1 MKGGYQNTLLDV
13 DLTNKEVRTRQLDES
28 TKRLFIGGKGLG
40 AKILYDELKPNL
52 DPLSPEN
59 LLVFSTG
66 PLTGT
71 AAPSSGR
78 WAVVTKSPLTGLFL
92 DSQVG
97 GFVGAQIKL
106 AGYDHIVVRGAAET
120 PVFLKIE
127 DDQVEIAPAEDLWG
141 KGCLETERA
150 LKARLGREFKVGS
163 IGPAGER
170 LVRYACITFDL
181 FRQAGRG
188 GPGAVMG
195 SKRLKALAVRGT
207 KEVGYWDPEGFKEA
221 CKKAR
226 EVIRGHHFTPL
237 RRKYGTP
244 IWVNPVNEAGLLPT
258 RNFQSGVFEHAEEI
272 SGETMRDRIV
282 VKDGACFNCILPCW
296 KHSRFSIHG
305 QPEMELVG
313 PEYET
318 LALIGSNCGVGSL
331 ESVAYANL
339 LCDDLGMD
347 TISTGAAIAFAIE
360 CSERKL
366 LGEERATGLRLA
378 FGDADSVFELVR
390 LIGRRKGLGD
400 VLAEG
405 VERAAKII
413 GKGSEGFAPHVKG
426 MEIPGYDPRGAF
438 GMGLA
443 YATSDRG
450 ACHQRA
456 WTVRAEIQG
465 GLGDRFSIEG
475 RPQFVKET
483 QDERAMCFSLVLC
496 DFMPLGVAD
505 FVELLNTATG
515 LELTEP
521 EYLKTGERIWNL
533 TRAFNMREGA
543 RRPDD
548 NLPGRFTDEAL
559 PSGPAKGQ
567 RVTQA
572 MLDTMLDE
580 YYALRGW
587 TADGVPTKEKMEE
600 LDLIDVWKTMMVYS

>member
-1 MKGGYQNTLLDV
+1 MKGGYQNIVLDV
-13 DLTNKEVRTRQLDES
+13 DLTDRRLRTQQLDER
-28 TKRLFIGGKGLG
+28 TERLFIGGKGLG
-40 AKILYDELKPNL
+40 AKILYDELKPRL
-52 DPLSPEN
+52 DPLGPKN

-106 AGYDHIVVRGAAET
+106 AGYDAIVIRGAADS
-120 PVFLKIE
+120 PVFLKVE
-127 DDQVEIAPAEDLWG
+127 DDQAEIASAEDLWG
-141 KGCLETERA
+141 KGCLETEKT
-150 LKARLGREFKVGS
+150 LKARLGNEFKVGS

-188 GPGAVMG
+188 GAGAVMG

-207 KEVGYWDPEGFKEA
+207 KGLGYAEPEEFKEA
-221 CKKAR
+221 CRKAR
-226 EVIRGHHFTPL
+226 EVIRAHPFTPL
-237 RRKYGTP
+237 RRRHGTP
-244 IWVNPVNEAGLLPT
+244 VWVNPVNAAGLLPT
-258 RNFQSGVFEHAEEI
+258 RNFRSGVFEQAEEI
-272 SGETMRDRIV
+272 SGETMRERIV

-296 KHSRFSIHG
+296 KHSRFSIPG
-305 QPEMELVG
+305 KQGLELVG

-318 LALIGSNCGVGSL
+318 LALMGSNCGVGSL
-331 ESVAYANL
+331 EAVAYGNL
-339 LCDDLGMD
+339 LCDDLGLD
-347 TISTGAAIAFAIE
+347 TISTGAAIAFAME

-366 LGEERATGLRLA
+366 LSEDQAMGLRLS
-378 FGDADSVFELVR
+378 FGEAETEFDLIR
-390 LIGRRKGLGD
+390 LIAQRRGLGG

-405 VERAAKII
+405 VQTAARII
-413 GKGSEGFAPHVKG
+413 GKGSEAFAPHVKG

-465 GLGDRFSIEG
+465 GLGDRFSVEG
-475 RPQFVKET
+475 RPKFVKET

-496 DFMPLGVAD
+496 DFMPLEVSS
-505 FVELLNTATG
+505 FIELLNTAAG
-515 LELTEP
+515 FELTEP
-521 EYLKTGERIWNL
+521 EYLRSGERIWNL
-533 TRAFNMREGA
+533 TRAFNVREGA
-543 RRPDD
+543 SRPDD
-548 NLPGRFTDEAL
+548 RLPSRFTEEPL
-559 PSGPAKGQ
+559 PSGPASGQ
-567 RVTQA
+567 RVTPA
-572 MLDTMLDE
+572 MLGTMLDK
-580 YYALRGW
+580 YYTLRGW
-587 TADGVPTKEKMEE
+587 TPDGVPTREKMEE
-600 LDLIDVWKTMMVYS
+600 LDLLDVWRTMGGHS